1 MECGPHHLLGPLDDL
16 NGIVLHPARALQ
28 ELAVLEL
35 VTGHFVAFVV
45 ENHEAGA
52 RSPLVDGSDEL
63 WHRARVIGQGYAPLE
78 AMADALSALSPE
90 RRVSDLEKL
99 SGKQFDILV
108 VGGGVTG
115 AGVAL
120 DAATRGLSVALVEAQ
135 DWAAGTSSR
144 SSKLIHGGLRYLQ
157 MLDFH
162 LVHEALRERSLLL
175 GSLAPHLVRPV
186 PILYPLRR
194 PFVERAYVGAGIA
207 LYDLLAFSTATGF
220 GRRGN
225 LPWHRHLSK
234 RRALELVPG
243 LRRDTLAGAVLYY
256 DGQVDDARFVVEL
269 VRTAASHGAL
279 ALTRVP
285 VVAFLRQGGRVAGA
299 TVRDNE
305 TGQSHDVRAKVTICA
320 TGPWTEE
327 TEALA
332 GRERAVTVRPSKGAH
347 ILVPR
352 ERLDAGCGL
361 ILRTE
366 KSVLFVLPWRDSHWI
381 VGTTDTDWPY
391 AKGRP
396 LATSS
401 DVSYI
406 LDELNSVLEHPL
418 RKDDVVGIYAGLRPL
433 VAGRGVVRGPGEERQ
448 AATDNPAKSRAGE
461 RGAGEGGAGEGE
473 ETTELSREH
482 AVGRPAPGLVVVSGG
497 KYTTYRVMAA
507 DAVDAAVDDAGLH
520 ALGCRTARVPLLG
533 ARGLPQAS
541 DRLESLASE
550 LGFPLPPATM
560 EHLLGRYG
568 SLALEVLGPLETAP
582 SLSAPLEGGGG
593 YLRAEVTYAVSCE
606 GARHVDDVLSR
617 RTRLAI
623 ESPDRGMSCA
633 REVGELMAGLLG
645 WDQAALEAEL
655 HAYEREAELW
665 TRAAREA
672 HDDAEASRMAEA
684 VPALLPVP

>member
-1 MECGPHHLLGPLDDL
+1 MAPT
-16 NGIVLHPARALQ
+16 NSRTA
-28 ELAVLEL
+28 
-35 VTGHFVAFVV
+35 
-45 ENHEAGA
+45 
-52 RSPLVDGSDEL
+52 
-63 WHRARVIGQGYAPLE
+63 QGYAPVQ

-90 RRVSDLEKL
+90 RRVGDLAKL
-99 SGKQFDILV
+99 SSKQFDVLV

-186 PILYPLRR
+186 PILYPLRHR
-194 PFVERAYVGAGIA
+194 FVERAYVGAGVA

-220 GRRGN
+220 GRRGG

-234 RRALELVPG
+234 RKALELAPG
-243 LRRDTLAGAVLYY
+243 LRQDALAGAVVYY
-256 DGQVDDARFVVEL
+256 DGQVDDARFVVEV
-269 VRTAASHGAL
+269 VRTAASYGAL
-279 ALTRVP
+279 ALTRAP
-285 VVAFLRQGGRVAGA
+285 VIEFLHQGGRVAGA
-299 TVRDNE
+299 TVRDSE
-305 TGQSHDVRAKVTICA
+305 TGQRHEVRAKVTICA

-352 ERLDAGCGL
+352 DRLDAGCGL

-396 LATSS
+396 LASS
-401 DVSYI
+401 NDVSYI
-406 LDELNSVLEHPL
+406 LSELNGVLEHPL
-418 RKDDVVGIYAGLRPL
+418 GRDDVVGIYAGLRPL

-448 AATDNPAKSRAGE
+448 GATDNSAKAR
-461 RGAGEGGAGEGE
+461 AGEGE

-507 DAVDAAVDDAGLH
+507 DAVDAAVDDAALH
-520 ALGCRTARVPLLG
+520 ALRCRTANVPLLG
-533 ARGLPQAS
+533 ARGLQQAC
-541 DRLESLASE
+541 DRLQAMTDEFGA
-550 LGFPLPPATM
+550 PPEAV
-560 EHLLGRYG
+560 EHLLSRYG
-568 SLALEVLGPLETAP
+568 SLAPEVLGALKSAP
-582 SLSAPLEGGGG
+582 SLAAPLKGGRG
-593 YLRAEVTYAVSCE
+593 YLRAEVSYAVLYE
-606 GARHVDDVLSR
+606 GARHLDDVLSR

-623 ESPDRGMSCA
+623 ESSDRGMSCA
-633 REVGELMAGLLG
+633 REIADLMAGLLA
-645 WDQAALEAEL
+645 WDQAALGAEL
-655 HAYEREAELW
+655 GSYEREAELW
-665 TRAAREA
+665 MRAAREA
-672 HDDAEASRMAEA
+672 SDDGEASRMAEA
-684 VPALLPVP
+684 TPTLLPVP